1 MLFLTHLQC
10 FRRVQRHAHAI
21 AHLICRSLLFNF
33 KKRAGEHFHLPPTCM
48 PVSVAEYASASLNI
62 PKYPWKSLKKLFWL
76 WQGFEYSSSSY
87 MFDRLLKIPQIL
99 NVPGFWIRHGC
110 VSKGYTESWI
120 CLYIAQYASIMPECL
135 NMLQCLLICTNIA
148 EYYWMSLN
156 MPENFWINCSDCV
169 RVLNMHHHLRCLTK
183 FLMCHRH

>member
-10 FRRVQRHAHAI
+10 FRRVQRREHAI

-33 KKRAGEHFHLPPTCM
+33 KKRAGENFHLPPTCM

-110 VSKGYTESWI
+110 VSKGYTEFWMSIYSSI
-120 CLYIAQYASIMPECL
+120 CFNNAWMSQYAS
-135 NMLQCLLICTNIA
+135 
-148 EYYWMSLN
+148 MSLDMHKHGSILLN
-156 MPENFWINCSDCV
+156 VPEYAW
-169 RVLNMHHHLRCLTK
+169 K
-183 FLMCHRH
+183 FLNKLFWLCQGSQYASSS

>member
-10 FRRVQRHAHAI
+10 FRRVQRHAHVI

-33 KKRAGEHFHLPPTCM
+33 KKRAGENFHLPPTCM

-87 MFDRLLKIPQIL
+87 MFDRLLKMPQIL

-110 VSKGYTESWI
+110 VSKGYTEFWI
-120 CLYIAQYASIMPECL
+120 CLNMAQYASIMPECL
-135 NMLQCLLICTNIA
+135 NMLQCPSICTNIA
-148 EYYWMSLN
+148 EYCWISLN
-156 MPENFWINCSDCV
+156 MPENFWINCSDYV
-169 RVLNMHHHLRCLTK
+169 RVLNMPHHLRCLTK